1 VPTLSSTG
9 LRLEAGILRV
19 KQFSASKQWLNDL
32 DSETASRLIA
42 VSSDVALVVSDS
54 PEGLIYDVS
63 VTTEALPNAVTDKWM
78 GKAWVDTVN
87 SDSRAKIEALLRD
100 SNNQG
105 PPRWRTV
112 NHLSDGG
119 PDLPVMYAAVQMK
132 AAGRVVAFGRS
143 MQSMTNLQRQLV
155 TTQQSM
161 EREYLKLRQ
170 AEARHR
176 LLFQVASEAVLIVDA
191 TNRKVLEANPAA
203 GRLLGE
209 GTQRLVG
216 HLFPEGFDEPGN
228 QALQTLLGAVR
239 ATGRT
244 SEVVA
249 HSTDRGR
256 EFRVSASLFREER
269 SSFFLVRMTL
279 LTADN
284 AALTPSHGSKVLE
297 IVASAPEGFV
307 VTNLDGRI
315 LFANRAFLDLVQ
327 LATEEQ
333 SRNESLER
341 WLGRPGVD
349 FNLLTAQ
356 LREHGALRLFA
367 TQLRGEYGSSSDVE
381 ICAVSVLNG
390 EEPCYGFTIRDVGQ
404 RVIFDRQISRDKPRS
419 VEQLTELVG
428 RVPLKDLVRESTDMI
443 EKLCIEAALEITGDN
458 RASAAEILGLSR
470 QSLYAK
476 LRRYGLGELAAADS
490 DQTE

>member
-1 VPTLSSTG
+1 MML
-9 LRLEAGILRV
+9 V
-19 KQFSASKQWLNDL
+19 KQFSGAHKWLNDL
-32 DSETASRLIA
+32 DGETASKLITVA
-42 VSSDVALVVSDS
+42 SDIALVVSNARD
-54 PEGLIYDVS
+54 GRILDVS
-63 VTTEALPNAVTDKWM
+63 LGSDALPEAIADKWI
-78 GKAWVDTVN
+78 GKTWAETVTL
-87 SDSRAKIEALLRD
+87 DSRSKIESLLRD
-100 SNNQG
+100 AG
-105 PPRWRTV
+105 AKGMPRWRMV
-112 NHLSDGG
+112 NHVGIAGG
-119 PDLPVMYAAVQMK
+119 PDLPVMYAAMQMNSE
-132 AAGRVVAFGRS
+132 GQVVAFGRS
-143 MQSMTNLQRQLV
+143 MQSMANLQQQLV
-155 TTQQSM
+155 SAQQSM

-191 TNRKVLEANPAA
+191 SNQKILEANPAA

-209 GTQRLVG
+209 GTRRLVG
-216 HLFPEGFDEPGN
+216 QVFPDGFDAPST
-228 QALQTLLGAVR
+228 QALQSLLGAVR

-244 SEVVA
+244 NDVGVSSEDG
-249 HSTDRGR
+249 SR
-256 EFRVSASLFREER
+256 EFRASASLFREER
-269 SSFFLVRMTL
+269 SSFFLIRL
-279 LTADN
+279 APLRADH
-284 AALTPSHGSKVLE
+284 ASLTPTQDSKVLE

-381 ICAVSVLNG
+381 ICAVSVVNG
-390 EEPCYGFTIRDVGQ
+390 EEPCFGFTIRDVGQ
-404 RVIFDRQISRDKPRS
+404 RVTFDRQISRDKPRS

-476 LRRYGLGELAAADS
+476 LRRYGLGELASAES
-490 DQTE
+490 DQPG

>member
-1 VPTLSSTG
+1 
-9 LRLEAGILRV
+9 V
-19 KQFSASKQWLNDL
+19 KQFSGAKKWLSDL
-32 DSETASRLIA
+32 DGETASKLITMA
-42 VSSDVALVVSDS
+42 SDIALVVSNDRQ
-54 PEGLIYDVS
+54 GIILDVS
-63 VTTEALPNAVTDKWM
+63 FGSEALSTAMADNWI
-78 GKAWVDTVN
+78 GKPWVDTV
-87 SDSRAKIEALLRD
+87 SVESRPKIELLLRD
-100 SNNQG
+100 SSAKG
-105 PPRWRTV
+105 IPRWRMI
-112 NHLSDGG
+112 NHASSSG
-119 PDLPVMYAAVQMK
+119 PDLPVMYAAAQMN
-132 AAGRVVAFGRS
+132 ADGRVVAFGRS
-143 MQSMTNLQRQLV
+143 MQSMANLQQQLV
-155 TTQQSM
+155 SAQQSM

-191 TNRKVLEANPAA
+191 GNRKVLEANPAA
-203 GRLLGE
+203 GRMLGE
-209 GTQRLVG
+209 GTRRLVG
-216 HLFPEGFDEPGN
+216 HLFPDGFDEPST
-228 QALQTLLGAVR
+228 QALQTLLGAVL

-244 SEVVA
+244 NDVTVTSA
-249 HSTDRGR
+249 DGAR
-256 EFRVSASLFREER
+256 EFRAAASLFREER
-269 SSFFLVRMTL
+269 SSFFLIR
-279 LTADN
+279 
-284 AALTPSHGSKVLE
+284 LTPLNADHASATPTRDSKVLE

-307 VTNLDGRI
+307 VTSLDGRI

-333 SRNESLER
+333 SRNEPIER

-381 ICAVSVLNG
+381 ICAVSVVNG
-390 EEPCYGFTIRDVGQ
+390 EEPCFGFTIRDVGQ

-476 LRRYGLGELAAADS
+476 LRRYGLGELASADS

>member
-1 VPTLSSTG
+1 
-9 LRLEAGILRV
+9 V
-19 KQFSASKQWLNDL
+19 KQFSGAKKWLSDL
-32 DSETASRLIA
+32 DGETASKLITMA
-42 VSSDVALVVSDS
+42 SDIALVVSNDRQ
-54 PEGLIYDVS
+54 GIILDVS
-63 VTTEALPNAVTDKWM
+63 FGSEALSTAMADNWI
-78 GKAWVDTVN
+78 GKPWVDTV
-87 SDSRAKIEALLRD
+87 SVESRPKIEALLRD
-100 SNNQG
+100 SSAKG
-105 PPRWRTV
+105 LPRWRMI
-112 NHLSDGG
+112 NHVSPTGTA
-119 PDLPVMYAAVQMK
+119 LPVMYAAAQMN
-132 AAGRVVAFGRS
+132 ADGRVVAFGRS
-143 MQSMTNLQRQLV
+143 MQTMANLQQQLV
-155 TTQQSM
+155 SAQQSM

-191 TNRKVLEANPAA
+191 SNRKVLEANPAA
-203 GRLLGE
+203 GRMLGE
-209 GTQRLVG
+209 GTRRLVG
-216 HLFPEGFDEPGN
+216 HLFPDGFNEPST
-228 QALQTLLGAVR
+228 QALQTLLGAVL

-244 SEVVA
+244 NDVAVVSA
-249 HSTDRGR
+249 DGAR
-256 EFRVSASLFREER
+256 EFRAAASLFREER
-269 SSFFLVRMTL
+269 SSFFLIR
-279 LTADN
+279 
-284 AALTPSHGSKVLE
+284 LTPLNADHASATPTRDSKVLE

-307 VTNLDGRI
+307 VTALDGRI

-333 SRNESLER
+333 ARNEPIER

-381 ICAVSVLNG
+381 ICAVSVVNG
-390 EEPCYGFTIRDVGQ
+390 EEPCFGFTIRDVGQ

>member
-1 VPTLSSTG
+1 V
-9 LRLEAGILRV
+9 R
-19 KQFSASKQWLNDL
+19 QFSGAKKWLSDL
-32 DSETASRLIA
+32 DGETASKLITMA
-42 VSSDVALVVSDS
+42 ADVALVVSNDRQ
-54 PEGLIYDVS
+54 GIILDVS
-63 VTTEALPNAVTDKWM
+63 FGSDALSTAMADTWI
-78 GKAWVDTVN
+78 GKPWIDTVTVE
-87 SDSRAKIEALLRD
+87 SRSKIEALLRD
-100 SNNQG
+100 SSATG
-105 PPRWRTV
+105 LPRWRTI
-112 NHLSDGG
+112 NHVSASGTA
-119 PDLPVMYAAVQMK
+119 LPVMYTAAQMN
-132 AAGRVVAFGRS
+132 ADGRVVAFGRS
-143 MQSMTNLQRQLV
+143 MQSMANLQQQLV
-155 TTQQSM
+155 SAQQSM

-176 LLFQVASEAVLIVDA
+176 LLFHVASEAVLIVDA
-191 TNRKVLEANPAA
+191 GNRKVLEANPAA
-203 GRLLGE
+203 AKMLGE

-216 HLFPEGFDEPGN
+216 HLFPDGFDEPST
-228 QALQTLLGAVR
+228 QALQTLLGAVL

-244 SEVVA
+244 NDVTVVSA
-249 HSTDRGR
+249 AGGR
-256 EFRVSASLFREER
+256 EFRAAASLFREER
-269 SSFFLVRMTL
+269 SSFFLIR
-279 LTADN
+279 
-284 AALTPSHGSKVLE
+284 LTPLSADHPSTTPTQDSKVLE

-307 VTNLDGRI
+307 VTSLDGRI
-315 LFANRAFLDLVQ
+315 LFANRAFLDLAQ

-333 SRNESLER
+333 ARNEPIER

-367 TQLRGEYGSSSDVE
+367 TQLRGEYGSNSDVE
-381 ICAVSVLNG
+381 ICAVSVVNG
-390 EEPCYGFTIRDVGQ
+390 EEPCFGFTIRDVGQ
-404 RVIFDRQISRDKPRS
+404 RVIFDRQVSRDKPRS